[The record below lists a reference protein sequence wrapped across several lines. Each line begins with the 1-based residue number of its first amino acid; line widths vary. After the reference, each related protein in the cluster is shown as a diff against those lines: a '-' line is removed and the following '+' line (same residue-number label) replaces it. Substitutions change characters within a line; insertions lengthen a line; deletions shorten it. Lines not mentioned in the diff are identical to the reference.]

1 MTENMITRNSI
12 NSSFPF
18 IFIDYTDPVKFTERL
33 TIADLDRRT
42 SERTSDDLFT
52 HFGALFRL

>member
-33 TIADLDRRT
+33 AILDLDR
-42 SERTSDDLFT
+42 
-52 HFGALFRL
+52 